1 MTRPCPGPNPPRK
14 PRIALPAGVC
24 DSHVHVLGPYDRFP
38 MAEDRGYTAPEATA
52 VTLRHVM
59 DTLGI
64 ARCVIVHV
72 TAHGD
77 DLAVTLDA
85 LGQLGPRARAI
96 AIVRPDTS
104 EAGLERMH
112 EAGIRGV
119 RLTPL
124 HGEESSFDDIL
135 ALARR
140 IARLGW
146 HLVYM
151 PSGRESWTKIGPR
164 LPDLPVEVV
173 LDHFAW
179 RGFDVAAGI
188 DQPGFGI
195 LLDLARSGRCWV
207 KLAGPDRFSRAGAP
221 GYEDALPYARALV
234 AARPDRLIWGSDWP
248 HVRHWDDP
256 VPDDAA
262 LLDLLA
268 EWAPDAGVR
277 RAILT
282 DNPAKLYG
290 FESRTRPTG

>member
-1 MTRPCPGPNPPRK
+1 
-14 PRIALPAGVC
+14 
-24 DSHVHVLGPYDRFP
+24 
-38 MAEDRGYTAPEATA
+38 MAADRGYTAPEATA
-52 VTLRHVM
+52 AMLGQVL

-85 LGQLGPRARAI
+85 LGQLGPRARGVAI
-96 AIVRPDTS
+96 MRPDMS
-104 EAGLERMH
+104 DASLDRMH
-112 EAGIRGV
+112 AAGIRGV

-124 HGEESSFDDIL
+124 HGEEATYDGIL
-135 ALARR
+135 ALTRR

-151 PSGRESWTKIGPR
+151 PSGRESWAEIGPR

-179 RGFDVAAGI
+179 RGFDIGAGV
-188 DQPGFGI
+188 DQPGFRI
-195 LLDLARSGRCWV
+195 LLDLARSGRCWI

-221 GYEDALPYARALV
+221 GYTDVLPYARALV

-268 EWAPDAGVR
+268 EWAPDAAVR
-277 RAILT
+277 RTILT
-282 DNPAKLYG
+282 DNPIGLYG
-290 FESRTRPTG
+290 F